1 RAERTADEAGDLV
14 GSTADLALA
23 GLAPTAG
30 VGAARQHLVLGGD
43 PSGAL
48 SLEPAGH
55 AGLEGCGHEDP
66 GAAELDEHRAL
77 GVVEPVAGDAHLAQL
92 LGGASVVAGS
102 GVSHPVRLTRTPRR
116 TLTAVEKIA
125 DIDLPGGA
133 TTVLHAAAAEDPHA
147 PVVLVLPAMGVPAGY
162 YGPFVDELART
173 GVTAAAADYTGQA
186 ESRPRAGR
194 GRDLGYDDLA
204 HGWLP
209 AVVAELRRERPGPVV
224 ALGHSLGGHLLAAHL
239 SDGEP
244 VVDAGVLI
252 GSGTPH
258 WRALHGLKT
267 LAQAQL
273 IGVVSRALGYWPGE
287 RLGFGGTQPRTLIRE
302 WAAFSR
308 TGRLA
313 PRGRDVA
320 DGLRGHSLP
329 LLVVDLEGDTLAPR

>member
-1 RAERTADEAGDLV
+1 PILPLTDSRSPRVWVARGSIEYSAVTQPRPESLRQRGTPTVTLAATSTRVRPNSTSTEPSAWSSQLRVMRT
-14 GSTADLALA
+14 SRSCS
-23 GLAPTAG
+23 G
-30 VGAARQHLVLGGD
+30 VR
-43 PSGAL
+43 PSW
-48 SLEPAGH
+48 
-55 AGLEGCGHEDP
+55 
-66 GAAELDEHRAL
+66 R
-77 GVVEPVAGDAHLAQL
+77 GVV
-92 LGGASVVAGS
+92 SVM
-102 GVSHPVRLTRTPRR
+102 PVRLTRRPGR

-173 GVTAAAADYTGQA
+173 GVTAAVADYTGQA